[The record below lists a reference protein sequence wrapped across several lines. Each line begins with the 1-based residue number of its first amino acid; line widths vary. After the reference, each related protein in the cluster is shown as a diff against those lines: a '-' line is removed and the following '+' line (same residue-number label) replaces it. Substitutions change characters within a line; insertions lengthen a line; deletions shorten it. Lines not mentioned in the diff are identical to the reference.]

1 MRNEKRTKE
10 RFWNRARFSQM
21 PLRYQLS
28 ILFLLV
34 GIVPA
39 LGLGVIVNW
48 TVDSIVERQVED
60 NTLQLIGKVN
70 QSLDKSIENLQN
82 ITYLTEFDEDV
93 QQFIDGENESNEGQ
107 VNTARIQ
114 TFLQGFT
121 TLYPDIAGILLVN
134 QNGEYISNEMY
145 AYNEAD
151 LVQEDWYKQAADQKG
166 IFTVIGHPGERSVTT
181 HVNYTPD
188 EVVSVTRALVDPE
201 TREVKGVILIDLKLF
216 SISGIARD
224 ITLGKNGYLMIQD
237 KDGGKIYAPDDSVIS
252 QLEGHWFE
260 DASYGTFNKQM
271 GDQHFQ
277 LQYQTS
283 SYTGWRTI
291 GVFNTGD
298 SALAVREI
306 HFYVICYLF
315 VVCMLGLTAAY
326 VLSQSISRPIHH
338 LMSLMQKAEK
348 GDMTL
353 RNLGNRGDEVGMLG
367 ISFNRMLQEIKKLMA
382 INRRK
387 EKQKQAAELRSLTAH
402 IKPHFLYNTL
412 DTIHWMAHK
421 QGAHDVSDMVKS
433 LSRLFRIGLSK
444 GSSMIPVSEEIE
456 HITSYLQIQKTRYRD
471 RLDCRMDIQ
480 DEAKG
485 FYVVK
490 LIMQPIVEN
499 AIYHGIKARRGAG
512 IIRIKVEKQTEYLLI
527 TIMDN
532 GAGMNEE
539 KLQQMR
545 EKLTDPLMTID
556 KQSEEKGSEKSYG
569 LLNVQAR
576 IQLAFGSDYGVSL
589 DSVPGEGTTVTIRH
603 PLLTE
608 PQVRADHVQEEVDL

>member
-1 MRNEKRTKE
+1 MRNNERRSGRLWKRLK
-10 RFWNRARFSQM
+10 FSQM

-28 ILFLLV
+28 ILFLLI

-39 LGLGVIVNW
+39 LGLGLIVNW
-48 TVDSIVERQVED
+48 TVDRIVERQVED

-93 QQFIDGENESNEGQ
+93 QQFIDGTPEVRERVKSSGSVQ
-107 VNTARIQ
+107 A
-114 TFLQGFT
+114 FLQGFT
-121 TLYPDIAGILLVN
+121 TLHPDIAGILIIN
-134 QNGEYISNEMY
+134 KEGEYISNEMY
-145 AYNEAD
+145 AVDDTD
-151 LVQEDWYKQAADQKG
+151 LTQESWYQAAVDQKG
-166 IFTVIGHPGERSVTT
+166 IFTVIGHPGERRVTT

-188 EVVSVTRALVDPE
+188 EVVSVSRALVDPE
-201 TREVKGVILIDLKLF
+201 TRETRGVILIDLKLF

-224 ITLGKNGYLMIQD
+224 VTLGKDGYLMIQD
-237 KDGGKIYAPDDSVIS
+237 QDGNKIFAPDQSIIT
-252 QLEGHWFE
+252 QLESSWFE
-260 DASYGTFNKQM
+260 DASYGTFTKQV
-271 GDQHFQ
+271 GDQNFQ
-277 LQYQTS
+277 FQYQTS

-298 SALAVREI
+298 SAIAVREI

-315 VVCMLGLTAAY
+315 IVCMFGLTAAY

-367 ISFNRMLQEIKKLMA
+367 VSFNRMLQEIKKLMA
-382 INRRK
+382 MNRRK

-412 DTIHWMAHK
+412 DTIHWMARK
-421 QGAHDVSDMVKS
+421 QGAEDVSEMVKS

-444 GSSMIPVSEEIE
+444 GSSMIPVSEEID

-471 RLDCRMDIQ
+471 RLNCQIELQEEVRR
-480 DEAKG
+480 

-512 IIRIKVEKQTEYLLI
+512 NIRIQVEQQTDYLLMTI
-527 TIMDN
+527 TDN
-532 GAGMNEE
+532 GAGMDEE
-539 KLQQMR
+539 RLQQLR
-545 EKLTDPLMTID
+545 EKLANPLITID
-556 KQSEEKGSEKSYG
+556 KQHEEKESQKSYG

-576 IQLAFGSDYGVSL
+576 IQLAFGTDYGVQL
-589 DSVPGEGTTVTIRH
+589 DSTLGEGTTVTIKH

-608 PQVRADHVQEEVDL
+608 PQVMADHEQEEEL

>member
-1 MRNEKRTKE
+1 MRNNE
-10 RFWNRARFSQM
+10 RRSGRLWNRLKFSQM

-28 ILFLLV
+28 ILFVLI

-39 LGLGVIVNW
+39 LGLGLIVNW
-48 TVDSIVERQVED
+48 TVDRIVERQVED

-93 QQFIDGENESNEGQ
+93 QQFIDGTPEVRERVKSSGSVQ
-107 VNTARIQ
+107 A
-114 TFLQGFT
+114 FLQGFT
-121 TLYPDIAGILLVN
+121 TLHPDIAGILIIN
-134 QNGEYISNEMY
+134 KEGEYISNEMY
-145 AYNEAD
+145 AVDDTD
-151 LVQEDWYKQAADQKG
+151 LTQESWYQAAVDQKG
-166 IFTVIGHPGERSVTT
+166 IFTVIGHPGERRVTT

-188 EVVSVTRALVDPE
+188 EVVSVSRALVDPE
-201 TREVKGVILIDLKLF
+201 TRETRGVILIDLKLF

-224 ITLGKNGYLMIQD
+224 VTLGKDGYLMIQD
-237 KDGGKIYAPDDSVIS
+237 QDGNKIFAPDQSIIT
-252 QLEGHWFE
+252 QLESSWFE
-260 DASYGTFNKQM
+260 DASYGTFTKQV
-271 GDQHFQ
+271 GDQNFQ
-277 LQYQTS
+277 FQYQTS

-298 SALAVREI
+298 SAIAVREI

-315 VVCMLGLTAAY
+315 IVCMFGLTAAY

-367 ISFNRMLQEIKKLMA
+367 VSFNRMLQEIKKLMA
-382 INRRK
+382 MNRRK

-412 DTIHWMAHK
+412 DTIHWMARK
-421 QGAHDVSDMVKS
+421 QGAEDVSEMVKS

-444 GSSMIPVSEEIE
+444 GSSMISVSEEID

-471 RLDCRMDIQ
+471 RLNCQIELQEEVRR
-480 DEAKG
+480 

-512 IIRIKVEKQTEYLLI
+512 NIRIQVEQQTDYLLMTI
-527 TIMDN
+527 TDN
-532 GAGMNEE
+532 GAGMDEE
-539 KLQQMR
+539 RLQQLR
-545 EKLTDPLMTID
+545 EKLANPLITID
-556 KQSEEKGSEKSYG
+556 KQHEEKESQKSYG

-576 IQLAFGSDYGVSL
+576 IQLAFGTDYGVQL
-589 DSVPGEGTTVTIRH
+589 DSTLGEGTTVTIKH

-608 PQVRADHVQEEVDL
+608 PQVMADHEQEEEL